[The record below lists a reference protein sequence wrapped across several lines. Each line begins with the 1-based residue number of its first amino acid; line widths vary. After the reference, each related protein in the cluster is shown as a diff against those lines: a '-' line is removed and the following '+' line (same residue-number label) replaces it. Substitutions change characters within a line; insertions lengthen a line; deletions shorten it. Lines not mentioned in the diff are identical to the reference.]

1 MAVAVDVAVVVT
13 EVEKE
18 ADEPDGCPLMVR
30 MVAAGDDD
38 DGASAIALADARVD
52 EASAALGS
60 VRIVSDGVNSRMFG
74 SLS

>member
-38 DGASAIALADARVD
+38 DGASAIALAERVD
-52 EASAALGS
+52 EASAVLGS